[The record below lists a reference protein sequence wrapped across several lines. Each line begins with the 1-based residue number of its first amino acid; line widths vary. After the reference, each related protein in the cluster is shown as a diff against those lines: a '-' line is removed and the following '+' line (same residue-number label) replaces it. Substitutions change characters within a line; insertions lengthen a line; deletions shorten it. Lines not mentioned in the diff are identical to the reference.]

1 MDAGGWKTQAMLRT
15 YAHLSKDNLQAMAG
29 KLDKILYKSST
40 VGKHDAADSVVS
52 G

>member
-1 MDAGGWKTQAMLRT
+1 
-15 YAHLSKDNLQAMAG
+15 MAG

>member
-1 MDAGGWKTQAMLRT
+1 MAAGGWKTQVMLRK
-15 YAHLSKDNLQAMAG
+15 YARLSKDNRQAMAG

-40 VGKHDAADSVVS
+40 VGQHDAA